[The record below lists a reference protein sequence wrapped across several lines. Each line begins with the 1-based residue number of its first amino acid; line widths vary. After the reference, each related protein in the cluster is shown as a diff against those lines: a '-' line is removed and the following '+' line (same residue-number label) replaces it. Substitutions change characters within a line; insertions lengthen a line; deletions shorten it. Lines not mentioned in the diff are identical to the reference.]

1 VAAIRHA
8 AARRRGVTLIEM
20 VIVVSLLA
28 LLAGIM
34 YPSVASGLDSL
45 RLSSAAESIA
55 SFLNAGMN
63 HAERRRVPVMVE
75 VVKSENALYLR
86 STEAGWVRKLEMP
99 DGVLVHDVQ
108 PVPPAPPEEEHALVR
123 YMLYPGVTPPRIAVT
138 VANLRGAKRI
148 VRVDPVT
155 GVSEIQRTVE
165 P

>member
-1 VAAIRHA
+1 MTAIRHEP
-8 AARRRGVTLIEM
+8 ARRRGVTLIEM

-63 HAERRRVPVMVE
+63 HAERRRVPVMVD
-75 VVKSENALYLR
+75 VAKSENALYLR

-99 DGVLVHDVQ
+99 DGVFVQDVQ
-108 PVPPAPPEEEHALVR
+108 PVPPAAPEEEHNLVR
-123 YMLYPGVTPPRIAVT
+123 YLLYPGGTPPRITVT
-138 VANLRGAKRI
+138 VGNLRGGKRI

-155 GVSEIQRTVE
+155 GVSEIQRTVA